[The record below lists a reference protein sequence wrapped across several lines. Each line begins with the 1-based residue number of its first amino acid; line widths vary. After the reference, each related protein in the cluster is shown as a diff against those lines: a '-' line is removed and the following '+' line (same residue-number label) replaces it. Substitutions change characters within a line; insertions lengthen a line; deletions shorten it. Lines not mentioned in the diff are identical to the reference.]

1 MKMYRMKVEC
11 KAVFAFIL
19 AVSMMTMF
27 TIPCY
32 AVDETARLSKMLED
46 GTLEKQ
52 SERVISREANYI
64 ESLSDDEYSEFIS
77 ELVIGTSKEE
87 YADLQDQLALV
98 NVELSDRTEMVVAN
112 ELELLPSNFTVSAYH
127 TKRGAYTKYYLGF
140 SVYANRA
147 ETRPGTVDVIAFYFD
162 SDKCTYDGY
171 NVVGDTVSLRSV
183 AQKSNGCVL
192 FNYEDASM
200 EANTAGNYG
209 AGAATIYVEPSV
221 HGTWVDYSGEL
232 SHTYRITHLDEVGG
246 SASVDFSAVKID
258 GHVTATV
265 TGKSYEEC
273 WTKASANSFKPA

>member
-1 MKMYRMKVEC
+1 MKVRSVRVEW
-11 KAVFAFIL
+11 KAVVAFIL

-32 AVDETARLSKMLED
+32 AVNETARLSKMLES
-46 GTLEKQ
+46 GTLKQ
-52 SERVISREANYI
+52 QPKMVISREANYI
-64 ESLSDDEYSEFIS
+64 ESMSDDEYSEFIS
-77 ELVIGTSKEE
+77 GLVIGTTEEE

-98 NVELSDRTEMVVAN
+98 NVELSDRNTMMVAN
-112 ELELLPSNFTVSAYH
+112 ELELLPSDFTVSAYH

-140 SVYANRA
+140 SIYADRA

-171 NVVGDTVSLRSV
+171 NVDGDIVSLRSV

-192 FNYEDASM
+192 FNYEDTSM

-209 AGAATIYVEPSV
+209 VGAVTIYVEPSV
-221 HGTWVDYSGEL
+221 HGTWVDYSGEF
-232 SHTYRITHLDEVGG
+232 SHTYRVTHLDEVGG
-246 SASVDFSAVKID
+246 SATVDFSAVKVD